1 MLIPSFSFSS
11 PPLQISINPF
21 KFFPA
26 LYTPAL
32 IEQHLNAPPGEL
44 PRPHVFAIAAAAF
57 HGLRGERT
65 NQSIIIS
72 GESGAGKTEATKKC
86 LQFFASAAG
95 SAAEGIQDRLLSAN
109 PILEGFGN
117 AKTVRNNNS
126 SRFGKWMEVHFNSR
140 AQIAGCSI
148 TPFLLEKSRVV
159 FQASQERNYHCF
171 YLLTSSAPPDL
182 RTRLALS
189 GPESYAFTSKSGCVA
204 VEGMS
209 DAELFEELSEAFDS
223 VGFKKVGQEQ
233 VKSVWCLSSLR
244 FVMLCPPFIP
254 CPFPYV

>member
-1 MLIPSFSFSS
+1 MSNMLSFPSWFYLITSLSS
-11 PPLQISINPF
+11 PSLQVSINPF

-26 LYTPAL
+26 LYTPEL
-32 IEQHLNAPPGEL
+32 IETHLNLPPGEISK
-44 PRPHVFAIAAAAF
+44 PHVFQIAAAAF

-65 NQSIIIS
+65 NQSIVIS

-140 AQIAGCSI
+140 AQICGCSI
-148 TPFLLEKSRVV
+148 INYLLEKSRVV
-159 FQASQERNYHCF
+159 FQAQQERNYHIF
-171 YLLTSSAPPDL
+171 YMLSAAAPSEL

-189 GPESYAFTSKSGCVA
+189 GPENYAFTSKSNCIV
-204 VEGMS
+204 VDNMS
-209 DAELFEELSEAFDS
+209 DHELFEELSEAFDS
-223 VGFKKVGQEQ
+223 VGFKKVGL
-233 VKSVWCLSSLR
+233 VIIL
-244 FVMLCPPFIP
+244 
-254 CPFPYV
+254 